1 MTETPEV
8 VGAVGSSSNRGL
20 SPCFTNP
27 RLIQTTKLT
36 VPTGFVGSRCTGGG
50 GQEGL
55 RSLQFLVDGLQGPD
69 LKLSGAVRRR
79 NLDAVTHALSH
90 QAASDGRR
98 SRDQTL
104 AQVRLLGGHEFVF
117 NLSAAVEVV
126 QDDFGAESRVA
137 RTGALSVRGS
147 SWE

>member
-69 LKLSGAVRRR
+69 LKLSGAVGVETLTLSPTRFPIRPR
-79 NLDAVTHALSH
+79 PMGDEVEIKPLLRSASSVVANLYSTSVP
-90 QAASDGRR
+90 R
-98 SRDQTL
+98 SRSYRTTL
-104 AQVRLLGGHEFVF
+104 EPK
-117 NLSAAVEVV
+117 AA
-126 QDDFGAESRVA
+126 
-137 RTGALSVRGS
+137 
-147 SWE
+147 